1 MQIAVIDLG
10 VGNLTSVKQALTAV
24 APDCD
29 VVVTSDARVIDSA
42 DRVVMPGQG
51 AVGTWFAALHD
62 RKLESVVRSSLANKP
77 MLGICIGM
85 QALFD
90 HCEEDG
96 GIDGLGLFQGSVRH
110 FSHFHSAKNSAIESA
125 KESDTKNTNQ
135 ERLKIPQMGWNQVVH
150 SQDHALWHG
159 IKDQSHFY
167 FVHSFCANMAAAAD
181 SSVVYGEANYGH
193 DFIAAVGRDNVFAV
207 QFHPEKSHD
216 DGLKLLKNFTQWNG

>member
-10 VGNLTSVKQALTAV
+10 VGNLRSVKQALNAV
-24 APDCD
+24 AADAD
-29 VVVTSDARVIDSA
+29 VVVTSDPAVIDSA

-62 RKLESVVRSSLANKP
+62 RQLEAVVRSSLANKP
-77 MLGICIGM
+77 MLGICVGM

-90 HCEEDG
+90 YCEEDG

-110 FSHFHSAKNSAIESA
+110 FSNFHTDSSSR
-125 KESDTKNTNQ
+125 S
-135 ERLKIPQMGWNQVVH
+135 RLKIPQMGWNQVIQT
-150 SQDHALWHG
+150 QDHALWHG

-167 FVHSFCANMAAAAD
+167 FVHSFCANMASDAD
-181 SSVVYGEANYGH
+181 SHFIYGEANYGH
-193 DFIAAVGRDNVFAV
+193 DFIAAVARDNVFAV